1 MKKTTVLG
9 IIGGT
14 FIVAGA
20 AIAWIKRE
28 AIKESV
34 NSIVDEVQKRL
45 KKEPE
50 KE

>member
-14 FIVAGA
+14 LVVAGA
-20 AIAWIKRE
+20 VVAWIKRE

-34 NSIVDEVQKRL
+34 NNIVDEVQKRL
-45 KKEPE
+45 KKEPATE
-50 KE
+50 